1 MAEGPVARGDGPV
14 VVSLTEFS
22 ARSVRDLPG
31 IAREGLA
38 LTRGWWA
45 MDGAIGVTLYVD
57 VWRRTGG
64 SLSLWRSEADL
75 RRFVGLA
82 RHVAIMRRF
91 RDRVTVR
98 AATWTTEANDVDVDA
113 TLAARDRLL
122 AG

>member
-1 MAEGPVARGDGPV
+1 MVAGPVARGDGPV

-57 VWRRTGG
+57 VWGRTGG
-64 SLSLWRSEADL
+64 SLSLWRSETDL
-75 RRFVGLA
+75 RRFVGLP
-82 RHVAIMRRF
+82 RHVAVMRRY
-91 RDRVTVR
+91 RERVTVR
-98 AATWTTEANDVDVDA
+98 AATWEATDVDVDA
-113 TLAARDRLL
+113 TLAARDALL